1 MLEKENDHTTDT
13 NLLSITILYFLIYL
27 LHLVKHPKSR
37 FGQGIYRKV
46 MVVKRKFVNSLA
58 TLGKKPQTLKTLQI
72 RPANRHKKTALT
84 RKLQVQNDTHPP
96 THPHPISLQSTQY
109 DKLYK
114 SPKRMA
120 AATLQSLRVGNHAH
134 TETKNR

>member
-27 LHLVKHPKSR
+27 LYLVKHPKSR
-37 FGQGIYRKV
+37 FGQGIYRKI

-72 RPANRHKKTALT
+72 RPANRHKK
-84 RKLQVQNDTHPP
+84 QH
-96 THPHPISLQSTQY
+96 
-109 DKLYK
+109 
-114 SPKRMA
+114 
-120 AATLQSLRVGNHAH
+120 
-134 TETKNR
+134 